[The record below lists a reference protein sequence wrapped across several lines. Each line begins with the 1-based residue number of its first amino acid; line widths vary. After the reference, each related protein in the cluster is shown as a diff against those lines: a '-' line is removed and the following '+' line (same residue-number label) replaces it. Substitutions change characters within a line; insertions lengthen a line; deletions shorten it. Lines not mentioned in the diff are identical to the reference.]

1 MEKIILSELVL
12 QKLNNLVDILLDK
25 EYFGFRQSSI
35 DYVIKLKEYIYTIPN
50 LPYRK
55 TKKPKHGAYY
65 VVYRVKN
72 KRTQYYITF
81 DKKANQYIIENIF
94 TSHEKDYATYIRGI
108 K

>member
-1 MEKIILSELVL
+1 MEEVILSVHVN
-12 QKLNNLVDILLDK
+12 QKLKDLVNILIQK
-25 EYFGFRQSSI
+25 EYFGFQEDAQI
-35 DYVIKLKEYIYTIPN
+35 YVDKIYDYIYTIPS
-50 LPYRK
+50 LPHRK

-94 TSHEKDYATYIRGI
+94 TSHEKGYATYIRGI